1 MATWGLKMGSWGLL
15 GRLGGFLSRFFIL
28 ELSWR
33 RPGGVLEAFFGVFW
47 WCWWPTWPQLGPQL
61 GPQNEPKSK
70 QKSINFCMLLG
81 IGFLG
86 TLVDFW
92 GQKGGKLAPSWPPRS
107 RSTSKGV
114 FFKKPRFSNGKTM
127 IFKVLGVEVEAKN
140 RSKIDEKM
148 KLSWEGF
155 IFSIFMDFSRFW
167 RPSWPQVGVQD
178 RPKIDTKNSL
188 KNGRFSRGLKMGL
201 KNFPGFWEARVGGY
215 RPRRTLDF
223 RSLN

>member
-1 MATWGLKMGSWGLL
+1 M
-15 GRLGGFLSRFFIL
+15 
-28 ELSWR
+28 
-33 RPGGVLEAFFGVFW
+33 
-47 WCWWPTWPQLGPQL
+47 
-61 GPQNEPKSK
+61 
-70 QKSINFCMLLG
+70 
-81 IGFLG
+81 
-86 TLVDFW
+86 
-92 GQKGGKLAPSWPPRS
+92 APSWPPRS

-114 FFKKPRFSNGKTM
+114 FFKKLRFSNGKTM

-155 IFSIFMDFSRFW
+155 IFSIFMDFSRFL

-201 KNFPGFWEARVGGY
+201 KYFPGFWEARVGRY
-215 RPRRTLDF
+215 RPRPAEDF
-223 RSLN
+223 RSLNSIELEVGSSR

>member
-1 MATWGLKMGSWGLL
+1 M
-15 GRLGGFLSRFFIL
+15 
-28 ELSWR
+28 
-33 RPGGVLEAFFGVFW
+33 
-47 WCWWPTWPQLGPQL
+47 
-61 GPQNEPKSK
+61 
-70 QKSINFCMLLG
+70 
-81 IGFLG
+81 
-86 TLVDFW
+86 
-92 GQKGGKLAPSWPPRS
+92 APSWPPRS

-114 FFKKPRFSNGKTM
+114 FFKKLRFSNGKTM

-188 KNGRFSRGLKMGL
+188 KNGRFSRGQKMGF
-201 KNFPGFWEARVGGY
+201 KNFPGPGGGEHSGAVGG
-215 RPRRTLDF
+215 PEILDPLNDQNQ
-223 RSLN
+223 RKSLNH